1 MFVIN
6 DLLQRAVSENASD
19 LHLSVGSPPV
29 YRIHGRLE
37 RYGKD
42 ILASEHTEQ
51 MARELLGNHWQA
63 FIEKREYDFAHEI
76 KDVSRFRLNIF
87 HQKGAVSIVARVIP
101 QEIPTIEQLEMPMI
115 LQSLMTR
122 PHGLILVT
130 GPTGSGK
137 STTLAAMIDY
147 VNRNSNKH
155 IITLEDPIEYVHQ
168 HRESVVQQREVGEDT
183 NEFALGLRASLRQDP
198 DIILVGEMRDLE
210 TIQTAITAAETGHL
224 VLATLHTNSAA
235 QTITRIIDVFPP
247 HQQEQIRIQLASVL
261 EAVIS
266 QRLFPRIDKVGR
278 TAATE
283 ILISHPSVAN
293 LIRNNKIDQIRNVLQ
308 TSKALGMHTITM
320 SIQDLMSRGIISQ
333 EEALPFITSAGDMHG
348 DF

>member
-1 MFVIN
+1 MIQID
-6 DLLQRAVSENASD
+6 DLLRKAVADDASD
-19 LHLSVGSPPV
+19 LHLSVASPPV
-29 YRIHGRLE
+29 YRVHGQLE
-37 RYGKD
+37 RYGD
-42 ILASEHTEQ
+42 EMLSSEQTEM
-51 MARELLGNHWQA
+51 MARQLLGKQWETFLEN
-63 FIEKREYDFAHEI
+63 REHDFAYEI
-76 KDVSRFRLNIF
+76 EGVSRFRMNLF
-87 HQKGAVSIVARVIP
+87 HQKGAVSLAARVIP
-101 QEIPTIEQLEMPMI
+101 REIPTVEQLDLPLI

-147 VNRNSNKH
+147 ANKNFNKH
-155 IITLEDPIEYVHQ
+155 IITLEDPIEYIHSHGQ
-168 HRESVVQQREVGEDT
+168 SIVQQREVGEDT
-183 NEFALGLRASLRQDP
+183 NQFANGLRASLRQDP

-247 HQQEQIRIQLASVL
+247 HQQEQIRIQIASVL

-266 QRLFPRIDKVGR
+266 QRLFRRVDRAGR
-278 TAATE
+278 MAATE
-283 ILISHPSVAN
+283 ILISHPSVGN

-308 TSKALGMHTITM
+308 TSRSLGMHTIAM
-320 SIQDLMSRGIISQ
+320 SIQDLLNRGIISRDD
-333 EEALPFITSAGDMHG
+333 ALPFITSAGDYHG
-348 DF
+348 DV